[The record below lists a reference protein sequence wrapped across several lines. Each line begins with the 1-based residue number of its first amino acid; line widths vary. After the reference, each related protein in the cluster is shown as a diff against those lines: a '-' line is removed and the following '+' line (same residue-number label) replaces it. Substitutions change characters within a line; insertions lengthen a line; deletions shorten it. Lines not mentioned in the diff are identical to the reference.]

1 MTNCERHDYGLNTRG
16 RIMSHACIYMILITV
31 SCTGDY
37 EHPYYAY
44 ADNEEYADEGLFE
57 EEFPPTEP

>member
-1 MTNCERHDYGLNTRG
+1 MHSAY
-16 RIMSHACIYMILITV
+16 YVILITV

-44 ADNEEYADEGLFE
+44 ADNSEYAE
-57 EEFPPTEP
+57 EEPTAEAVPPAES

>member
-1 MTNCERHDYGLNTRG
+1 
-16 RIMSHACIYMILITV
+16 MSHACTYVILITV

-44 ADNEEYADEGLFE
+44 ADNEDYADEEQFE
-57 EEFPPTEP
+57 EEITPTEP

>member
-1 MTNCERHDYGLNTRG
+1 MSFKARHDYGVDTRG
-16 RIMSHACIYMILITV
+16 RVMSHACIYVILITV

-44 ADNEEYADEGLFE
+44 ADNEEYAE
-57 EEFPPTEP
+57 EEPTEEALPSTEF

>member
-1 MTNCERHDYGLNTRG
+1 MMFAVRHDYGVDTRG
-16 RIMSHACIYMILITV
+16 RVMSHACIYVILITV

-44 ADNEEYADEGLFE
+44 ADNEEYVE
-57 EEFPPTEP
+57 EEATEEALPSTEL

>member
-1 MTNCERHDYGLNTRG
+1 
-16 RIMSHACIYMILITV
+16 MSHACIYVILITV

-44 ADNEEYADEGLFE
+44 ADNEEYAE
-57 EEFPPTEP
+57 EEPTEEALPSTEF

>member
-1 MTNCERHDYGLNTRG
+1 MRG
-16 RIMSHACIYMILITV
+16 RYKGKVISRACIYVILITV

-44 ADNEEYADEGLFE
+44 ADNEEYADEERFE
-57 EEFPPTEP
+57 EEITPTEP